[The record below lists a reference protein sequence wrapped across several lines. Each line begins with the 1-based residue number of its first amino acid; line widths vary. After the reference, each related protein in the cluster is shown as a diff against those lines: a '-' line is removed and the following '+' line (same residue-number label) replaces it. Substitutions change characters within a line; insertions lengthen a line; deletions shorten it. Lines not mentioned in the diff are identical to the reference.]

1 MLALIDADLL
11 VYSIGYITNE
21 DGTQRH
27 WPTVASNLDQ
37 SIHNIVDECG
47 ADDHRLYLTSDD
59 RSNFRIST
67 ATIKP
72 YKGNRKSEK
81 PHYYSRIRQ
90 YLEHDRGATVVR
102 FWEADDQLGIDQC
115 TACEK
120 HVALSRA
127 QSNDW
132 DTRNDDKHRKS
143 SSTVICTL
151 DKDLDMIPG
160 WHYNWKSKE
169 KYYVEELEGLRSFY
183 CQLLTGDTVDN
194 ILGLFGVGGKS
205 KHLATIRKC
214 TTEIDMFQV
223 VREMYEKYYG
233 SYWQQFL
240 LENAKL
246 LWILRTEV
254 KNGCH
259 PEEEVTRRL
268 GDMILESIALDS
280 KSVSEE
286 Y

>member
-1 MLALIDADLL
+1 MKALIDADLL

-37 SIHNIVDECG
+37 SIRNIVDECG
-47 ADDHRLYLTSDD
+47 ADDHRLYITSDD

-102 FWEADDQLGIDQC
+102 FWEADDQLGIDQG
-115 TACEK
+115 
-120 HVALSRA
+120 S
-127 QSNDW
+127 
-132 DTRNDDKHRKS
+132 DTI
-143 SSTVICTL
+143 ICTL

-160 WHYNWKSKE
+160 WHYNWKNKE
-169 KYYVEELEGLRSFY
+169 KYYVEEIEGLRSFY

-205 KHLATIRKC
+205 KHLANIRKC
-214 TTEIDMFQV
+214 TTEIEMFQV
-223 VREMYEKYYG
+223 VREMYEKYFG

-246 LWILRTEV
+246 LWILREEV
-254 KNGCH
+254 KEGCH

-268 GDMILESIALDS
+268 GNMILESIALDS
-280 KSVSEE
+280 KNESEE